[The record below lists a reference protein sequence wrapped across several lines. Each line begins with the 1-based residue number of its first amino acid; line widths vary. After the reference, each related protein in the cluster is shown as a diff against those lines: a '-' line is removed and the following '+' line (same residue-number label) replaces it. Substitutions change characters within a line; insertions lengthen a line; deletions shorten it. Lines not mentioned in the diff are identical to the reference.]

1 MLAPLWLA
9 VAGLPVFFQ
18 PFAAAPDTPAAIAL
32 IAGDVSLRRPCLA
45 LECRDAGWNMTNA
58 ARTYAYRDGDHPA
71 RAEPLPGAPMAGVP
85 RMSAPR
91 SPGEWWKAETRL
103 DRLGARYGVRAID
116 TGRTGLDVEIGTG
129 YRFQPYADEGSAN
142 VGMVARG
149 RIELRT
155 QLGQRTQIDQQTRF
169 ETGRNSTVV
178 RNSLGIEVQLMPQWS
193 LRSDLETRKDT
204 AISGDQRDTKG
215 SLKLKR
221 VF

>member
-1 MLAPLWLA
+1 MLASLWLA

-18 PFAAAPDTPAAIAL
+18 PFAAAPDSPAAIAL
-32 IAGDVSLRRPCLA
+32 AAGGVSLRRPCLA
-45 LECRDAGWNMTNA
+45 LECRDAGWSRTA
-58 ARTYAYRDGDHPA
+58 ATTYAYRDADAPDHVEA
-71 RAEPLPGAPMAGVP
+71 LPGAPLIGVP
-85 RMSAPR
+85 GMRAPR

-116 TGRTGLDVEIGTG
+116 TGRTGLDIELGTG

-142 VGMVARG
+142 TGMVARG

-155 QLGQRTQIDQQTRF
+155 QLGNRTHIDQQTRF
-169 ETGRNSTVV
+169 ETGRDSTVV

-215 SLKLKR
+215 SLELKR
-221 VF
+221 TF